1 MESRFKSEY
10 KWGRH
15 GELVIDHAD
24 IFWTNF
30 RGEEKVAKST
40 GKIVNMKG
48 QRNFNVYI
56 YDNDLAEELIDTGWN
71 VRILP
76 PRNEGDEVMYAL
88 SVELKWKDR
97 NGDYL
102 NEGLLPL
109 VHLEGTNGETD
120 LTEDTVGILDRTDLS
135 DTGVVI
141 RPHHYDGADGHKIKA
156 YLAEG
161 WFVVEENNRGDM
173 YRRQKENDTE
183 NGKLIWDVPIED
195 RVVDILDDLET
206 RLDLMDYTGNTPN
219 SEYDDMCKAVMLLE
233 NIYRIRKA

>member
-76 PRNEGDEVMYAL
+76 PRNEGDEG
-88 SVELKWKDR
+88 R
-97 NGDYL
+97 
-102 NEGLLPL
+102 
-109 VHLEGTNGETD
+109 
-120 LTEDTVGILDRTDLS
+120 
-135 DTGVVI
+135 
-141 RPHHYDGADGHKIKA
+141 
-156 YLAEG
+156 
-161 WFVVEENNRGDM
+161 
-173 YRRQKENDTE
+173 
-183 NGKLIWDVPIED
+183 
-195 RVVDILDDLET
+195 
-206 RLDLMDYTGNTPN
+206 
-219 SEYDDMCKAVMLLE
+219 
-233 NIYRIRKA
+233 